1 MLLRNC
7 HLWKMS
13 IYSLS
18 YSTRMDKSLYSTN
31 VTVLSV

>member
-18 YSTRMDKSLYSTN
+18 YSTRMDKLIEVCN
-31 VTVLSV
+31 NLF